1 MAPVYTLQAQS
12 KVAGTTL
19 VLTTTQSIPAGST
32 IILGGGHDNTSA
44 SAPTVSINVPAGELA
59 FWNINQGAS
68 SVTTS
73 SGGGARGFIAW
84 TKNSVDWPSGTV
96 LTITYSASITA
107 RAAALAT
114 WAPGTF
120 KRYEQTSQQNSSS
133 SGAAQVT
140 HSGVSTGD
148 IIIGSSFRESA
159 TAPTTDTDTTNGS
172 WAVAGSTIGT
182 SGSTDATNMSESLQY
197 KEATAGGSQTFNP
210 GLSGDC
216 GVVTVQFNP
225 IVSNGKDCSLVV
237 ADKTAPSAGDVTLLD
252 TLRDAGYNVTLV
264 SDEDAVLPSQ
274 DLHVISESGSP
285 TNLSTK
291 YQNLSTPVLS
301 FEVGGWDDQLWSG
314 AGQNGNN
321 AGSTTTADLQGALSI
336 IAGLPDPIT
345 LFNSSGGE
353 YAIDTAT
360 QSLASGAQVFAVH
373 PTVSTAKV
381 GFVFDAGASLQSGTA
396 NARQGALG
404 VVDSRASALTA
415 DGRKLVVQFAD
426 YLTSGAVDVNV
437 TDDPGS
443 TVFMGGKQDGSAQVV
458 ADVIVAD
465 TPTGFLAFSGAGEL
479 AGVGTLDAPTGAR
492 LGGRG
497 ELVVSDVL
505 LADSPSGSRI
515 FSGVVEAVAS
525 DTLVSDTP
533 TGTRLGG
540 PSGELVGSVTL
551 VPDVPNGLRLG
562 GPSEAVIAAVI
573 VTDAPSGLRLG
584 GPLETASADSLAA
597 ADTPQGLRL
606 GGPAET
612 VVSDTLVLDKPS
624 ALALGGLQEALDI
637 LTVVLDA
644 PTGLVLGGVPSTL
657 SGAISAQRVDIT
669 VSIGPPR
676 VGSVAIGEPRVG
688 SVDIAPA
695 RSGSVTIDS
704 PRTGSVEIDE
714 ARIERGP

>member
-1 MAPVYTLQAQS
+1 MAPVYTDQASS

-19 VLTTTQSIPAGST
+19 AITTTQSIPVGSS
-32 IILGGGHDNTSA
+32 IILGGGHDNTSGT
-44 SAPTVSINVPAGELA
+44 APTVSISLPSGETA
-59 FWNINQGAS
+59 FWNINQGAAS
-68 SVTTS
+68 ATTS
-73 SGGGARGFIAW
+73 SGNGARGFVAW
-84 TKNSVDWPSGTV
+84 TKNGVAWPSGTV
-96 LTITYSASITA
+96 ITVTYSASITA
-107 RAAALAT
+107 KDINLAV
-114 WAPGTF
+114 WAPGSF

-148 IIIGSSFRESA
+148 LIVGAEYHEDNTIPA
-159 TAPTTDTDTTNGS
+159 LDTDTTNGS
-172 WAVAGSTIGT
+172 WSGNTGAVT
-182 SGSTDATNMSESLQY
+182 SGSTAATNMGSRLTY
-197 KEATAGGSQTFNP
+197 KEATAGGSQTLNP
-210 GLSGDC
+210 ALTGDC
-216 GVVTVQFNP
+216 GVVTVQLNP

-264 SDEDAVLPSQ
+264 SDEDAVLAGQ
-274 DLHVISESGSP
+274 DLHVITESGTP
-285 TNLSTK
+285 TNLGTN
-291 YQNLSTPVLS
+291 YQNLSTPVMS

-381 GFVFDAGASLQSGTA
+381 GFVFDTGASLQSGTA

-443 TVFMGGKQDGSAQVV
+443 IVLLGGKQDGSANVQ
-458 ADVIVAD
+458 ADVILTD
-465 TPTGFLAFSGAGEL
+465 TPTGARWFSGAGEL

-497 ELVVSDVL
+497 ELVVSDVV
-505 LADSPSGSRI
+505 LADTPTGSRI

-540 PSGELVGSVTL
+540 PSGEQVGSVTL
-551 VPDVPNGLRLG
+551 VADVPNGLRLG

-573 VTDAPSGLRLG
+573 VADAPAGLRLG
-584 GPLETASADSLAA
+584 GPPTTASAATLAA
-597 ADTPQGLRL
+597 ADVPQGVRL
-606 GGPAET
+606 GGPAEA

-637 LTVVLDA
+637 LTVVLDT
-644 PTGLVLGGVPSTL
+644 PTGVVLGSVPTTL

-676 VGSVAIGEPRVG
+676 VGSVAIAAPRVG